1 MGRTRR
7 TERQAPVGYDRFGY
21 AFCCRTVPPRL
32 SPLQPNAQATRGTGG
47 PLREIRRNPE
57 GEFSAGL
64 DNPAHTLVYGGI
76 TGRGVN

>member
-21 AFCCRTVPPRL
+21 AFCCRTVPPRM

-47 PLREIRRNPE
+47 PLREIWKAKSVP
-57 GEFSAGL
+57 GS
-64 DNPAHTLVYGGI
+64 I
-76 TGRGVN
+76 TRPIRLFMVA